1 MNRLV
6 GVHRTQGGFS
16 LIEVMIA
23 LLVLGFGLLGL
34 ALLQT
39 MNLRYTQS
47 ANQRTQA
54 VNLATELIDMMRSNR
69 SELNNYAL
77 SHRKLDT
84 YTVDPDGCQMQDAL
98 GSTANM
104 TRWLCQARDA
114 LGPEGEVE
122 VQADAT
128 TGNVS
133 VWLKWDESNLEQ
145 STNNVALADSG
156 EIELETE
163 L

>member
-1 MNRLV
+1 M
-6 GVHRTQGGFS
+6 
-16 LIEVMIA
+16 
-23 LLVLGFGLLGL
+23 
-34 ALLQT
+34 
-39 MNLRYTQS
+39 
-47 ANQRTQA
+47 
-54 VNLATELIDMMRSNR
+54 NLATELIDMMRSNR